1 MSTKLPILDPEEV
14 MRRPMRLS
22 ELLRILS
29 SGVFERDM
37 CTILTKVPD
46 ARAVDDPICV
56 VDDPVLVD
64 NDNLETLPAYAAA
77 EGLDRFCLIFDAV
90 DTIDNTREQRPGA
103 DMATVLVNL
112 DYYLRHDTWM
122 DLDGLAT

>member
-1 MSTKLPILDPEEV
+1 
-14 MRRPMRLS
+14 MRLS